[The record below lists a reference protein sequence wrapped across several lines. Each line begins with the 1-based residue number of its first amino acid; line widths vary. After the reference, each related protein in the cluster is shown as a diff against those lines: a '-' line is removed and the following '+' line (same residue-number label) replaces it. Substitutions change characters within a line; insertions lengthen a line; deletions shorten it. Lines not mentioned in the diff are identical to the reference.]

1 MVVWKSLCAG
11 NWDLPVLQIQ
21 KKSPRIADA
30 TKCEE
35 WARADFRGGKNW
47 HACAKS
53 AEPQQTCGG
62 GKHGIPLKLANGRRS
77 TRRGFRAREYEQRG
91 AAHRGNRFAQ
101 TACGQ
106 ERFVGEWLRG
116 VHKQEVDVASELHV
130 LVTIVEEKNIHA
142 LFFQKLPLLVA
153 VCTHAK

>member
-35 WARADFRGGKNW
+35 GARTDFRGGKNW

-62 GKHGIPLKLANGRRS
+62 GKHGVLLELVDRRSS

-91 AAHRGNRFAQ
+91 AAHRGNRFTQ
-101 TACGQ
+101 TACRQQHLASKGP
-106 ERFVGEWLRG
+106 RG
-116 VHKQEVDVASELHV
+116 VQQQQIDVASELHV
-130 LVTIVEEKNIHA
+130 LEAIVEEKNIHA